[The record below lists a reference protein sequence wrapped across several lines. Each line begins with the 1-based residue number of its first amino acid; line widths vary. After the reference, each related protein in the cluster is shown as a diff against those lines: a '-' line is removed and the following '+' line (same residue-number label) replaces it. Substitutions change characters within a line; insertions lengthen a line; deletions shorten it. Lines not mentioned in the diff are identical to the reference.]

1 MKKIV
6 ALLLAVALT
15 IGTGCIALAD
25 EEDGLRFQQ
34 EYEAENGQLDNSG
47 LYVLPELQLSADE
60 PFEYE
65 DFEDVEE
72 LLTEGTGVLYLGF
85 PRCPWCRSLVPV
97 MIDAWKQSGAQEE
110 IAYFNALDLRDKR
123 SLAEDGSIV
132 VEQEAAP
139 EYDRLV
145 ELLYDWLGEYEGL
158 NDPSIKRIYFPT
170 VVFVREGKIEYV
182 HIGTVDAQ
190 DRGESLTDEE
200 YNDLVALFAEHMQG
214 LLDD

>member
-6 ALLLAVALT
+6 ALLLAVALMT
-15 IGTGCIALAD
+15 GTGCVALAD

>member
-6 ALLLAVALT
+6 ALLLAVALMF
-15 IGTGCIALAD
+15 GTGCIALAD

>member
-1 MKKIV
+1 MKKIL
-6 ALLLAVALT
+6 ALLLVVALT
-15 IGTGCIALAD
+15 IGTGCMALAD

-97 MIDAWKQSGAQEE
+97 MIDAWKQSGAREE
-110 IAYFNALDLRDKR
+110 IDYFNALDLRDKR

-158 NDPSIKRIYFPT
+158 NDPTIKRIYFPT
-170 VVFVREGKIEYV
+170 VVFVREGQIEYV
-182 HIGTVDAQ
+182 HIGTVEAQ
-190 DRGESLTDEE
+190 DRGESLTEEE
-200 YNDLVALFAEHMQG
+200 YDGLV
-214 LLDD
+214 

>member
-6 ALLLAVALT
+6 ALLLSVALM
-15 IGTGCIALAD
+15 IGTGCVALAD

-97 MIDAWKQSGAQEE
+97 MIDAWKQSGAREE

-158 NDPSIKRIYFPT
+158 NDPTIKRIYFPT
-170 VVFVREGKIEYV
+170 VVFVREGQIEYV
-182 HIGTVDAQ
+182 HIGTVEAQ
-190 DRGESLTDEE
+190 DRGESLTEEE
-200 YNDLVALFAEHMQG
+200 YDGLVSLFAEHMQG

>member
-6 ALLLAVALT
+6 ALLLAVALM
-15 IGTGCIALAD
+15 IGTGCVALAD

-110 IAYFNALDLRDKR
+110 IAYFNALDLRDKC
-123 SLAEDGSIV
+123 SLAEDGTIV

>member
-190 DRGESLTDEE
+190 DRGESLTEEE

>member
-15 IGTGCIALAD
+15 IGTGCVALAD

-47 LYVLPELQLSADE
+47 LYVLPELQLSANE

-190 DRGESLTDEE
+190 DRGESLTEEE
-200 YNDLVALFAEHMQG
+200 YDGLVSLFAEHMQG